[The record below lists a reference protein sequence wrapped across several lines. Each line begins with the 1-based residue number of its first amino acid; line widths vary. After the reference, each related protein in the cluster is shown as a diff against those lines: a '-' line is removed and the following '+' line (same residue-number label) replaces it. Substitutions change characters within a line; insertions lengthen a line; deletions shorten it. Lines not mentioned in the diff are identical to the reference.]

1 MKDCGQLEQLI
12 IVFAKGNQSSFA
24 KQMGASQGTIG
35 TWLARKIF
43 DPERI
48 KRAFPQVDGNWL
60 LTGEG
65 EMLLPE
71 DEGNTVHVSGHHN
84 TAKVNSSGSLEVS
97 NYGSFG
103 YPEENQNLQMLKQE
117 NASLHALLAEKERLI
132 KVLLGR
138 K

>member
-12 IVFAKGNQSSFA
+12 IAFAKGNQSSFA

-48 KRAFPQVDGNWL
+48 KRAFPKVDGNWL

-71 DEGNTVHVSGHHN
+71 DGGNTVHVSGHHN
-84 TAKVNSSGSLEVS
+84 TAQVNSSGSLEVS
-97 NYGSFG
+97 NYGSSE
-103 YPEENQNLQMLKQE
+103 PLDENQNLQMLKQE
-117 NASLHALLAEKERLI
+117 NVSLHALLAEKERLI
-132 KVLLGR
+132 KVLLDR

>member
-71 DEGNTVHVSGHHN
+71 EGSSSVHVSGHHN
-84 TAKVNSSGSLEVS
+84 TAQVNSSGSLEVS
-97 NYGSFG
+97 NYGASELSEG
-103 YPEENQNLQMLKQE
+103 NQNLQLLKQE
-117 NASLHALLAEKERLI
+117 NTALHALLVEKERLI
-132 KVLLGR
+132 KVLLER
-138 K
+138 M

>member
-1 MKDCGQLEQLI
+1 MKNLGQLEQLI
-12 IVFAKGNQSSFA
+12 DAFGKGNQSSFA
-24 KQMGASQGTIG
+24 RVSGITTSTIA
-35 TWLARKIF
+35 TWLARNNF

-48 KRAFPQVDGNWL
+48 KRALPQVNGNWL

-84 TAKVNSSGSLEVS
+84 TAQVNSSGSLEVS
-97 NYGSFG
+97 NYGSSG
-103 YPEENQNLQMLKQE
+103 PPEKDQNLQMLKQD

-132 KVLLGR
+132 KVLLDR

>member
-12 IVFAKGNQSSFA
+12 ITFAKGNQSLFA

-60 LTGEG
+60 LTGRG
-65 EMLLPE
+65 RCCC
-71 DEGNTVHVSGHHN
+71 
-84 TAKVNSSGSLEVS
+84 
-97 NYGSFG
+97 
-103 YPEENQNLQMLKQE
+103 LKKAQ
-117 NASLHALLAEKERLI
+117 
-132 KVLLGR
+132 VLCM
-138 K
+138 

>member
-12 IVFAKGNQSSFA
+12 ITFAKGNQSLFA

-71 DEGNTVHVSGHHN
+71 DGSNTVHVSGHHN
-84 TAKVNSSGSLEVS
+84 TAQVNSSGILEVS
-97 NYGSFG
+97 NYGSPEP
-103 YPEENQNLQMLKQE
+103 PEENQNLQMLKQE
-117 NASLHALLAEKERLI
+117 VSLLHALLAEKERLI
-132 KVLLGR
+132 KVLLDR

>member
-12 IVFAKGNQSSFA
+12 IAFAKGNQSLFA

-48 KRAFPQVDGNWL
+48 KRAFPQVNGNWL

-71 DEGNTVHVSGHHN
+71 EGSSSVHVSGHHN
-84 TAKVNSSGSLEVS
+84 TAQVNSSGSLEVS
-97 NYGSFG
+97 NYGASDTS
-103 YPEENQNLQMLKQE
+103 ETEKNVQLLKQE
-117 NASLHALLAEKERLI
+117 ISSLNALLAEKERLI
-132 KVLLGR
+132 NVLLDR